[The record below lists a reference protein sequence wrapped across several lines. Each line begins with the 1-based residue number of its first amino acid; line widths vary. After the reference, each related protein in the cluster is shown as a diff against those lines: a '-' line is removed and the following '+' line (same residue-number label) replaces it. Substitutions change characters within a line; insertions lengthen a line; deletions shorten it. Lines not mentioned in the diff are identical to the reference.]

1 MAHAHEAMPHSAA
14 LVPWLR
20 PALRRKAIQA
30 LGDRAQHRRLHKLQ
44 SSGSAAC
51 RRRPCNHPKQ
61 RAPSPA
67 LHSHKS
73 KPALRD
79 VCHAMNHRHV
89 HQHNQVQLSA
99 VTQPP
104 GMTIWAAAPSV
115 QPLID
120 ATSMPTVTKLAPS
133 PSCDGRR
140 APGAQLSF
148 DHARS
153 FRTLAPS
160 SAPGPH
166 PSCIHSGRAVACTAP
181 RLARTPSLA
190 RTTAAHEVAS
200 SRYTF
205 WSAAVCQP
213 RMRWRPHYT
222 RFGAQP
228 KARATPSSH
237 EQGSRPSA
245 ARDDAGFAERRGTGR
260 ARQPTCHI
268 GDSRLTRAKVTVDT
282 SNLFAC
288 I

>member
-61 RAPSPA
+61 RAQSPA

-89 HQHNQVQLSA
+89 HQHNQVKLSA

-115 QPLID
+115 QQLID

-140 APGAQLSF
+140 APGAQLRSY
-148 DHARS
+148 HARS
-153 FRTLAPS
+153 FCTPAPS

-205 WSAAVCQP
+205 WSAAVCQL
-213 RMRWRPHYT
+213 HEVASSLYT
-222 RFGAQP
+222 FWSAAEGESDALL
-228 KARATPSSH
+228 ARAREPSVC
-237 EQGSRPSA
+237 
-245 ARDDAGFAERRGTGR
+245 R
-260 ARQPTCHI
+260 AR
-268 GDSRLTRAKVTVDT
+268 
-282 SNLFAC
+282 
-288 I
+288 